1 MKKVD
6 WRIIVGIVLLVIG
19 VITLLQS
26 LGIMDLQGSTW
37 AVVMGAI
44 FAAAGAVFIYVFLVD
59 RKQWWALIPGCSL
72 IGLAGVIILPMIPG
86 FPGGLAPV
94 FLLGMIGA
102 SFWIIY
108 LIDHQNWW
116 AIIPGG
122 ALLSVAALIGVSQYY
137 PIAGVGV
144 MFLGLAITFGLVA
157 LLPTGEAKNR
167 WAWIPALALLVMAL
181 FFGFLDTSF
190 GIYVWP
196 VALIIG
202 GAVVLIKALSPK
214 KV

>member
-6 WRIIVGIVLLVIG
+6 WRIIVGIVLLVVG

-26 LGIMDLQGSTW
+26 LGVMQLQGTTW
-37 AVVMGAI
+37 QIIIGAI
-44 FAAAGAVFIYVFLVD
+44 FAAAGAVFIYVFLAD
-59 RKQWWALIPGCSL
+59 REQWWATIPGCSL

-86 FPGGLAPV
+86 FPGGLAPS
-94 FLLGMIGA
+94 FFLGMIGV

-108 LIDHQNWW
+108 LINHENWW

-122 ALLSVAALIGVSQYY
+122 ALFSVAALIGLSQYY
-137 PIAGVGV
+137 PLAGVGV

-157 LLPTGEAKNR
+157 LLPTGESQNK
-167 WAWIPALALLVMAL
+167 WAWIPALVLLVMSL
-181 FFGFLDTSF
+181 FFGFLEGPYGSY
-190 GIYVWP
+190 IWP

-202 GAVVLIKALSPK
+202 GAVVIIKALSPK
-214 KV
+214 KE

>member
-1 MKKVD
+1 MKRVD

-44 FAAAGAVFIYVFLVD
+44 FAAAGAVFIYVFLAD

-86 FPGGLAPV
+86 FPGGLAPS
-94 FLLGMIGA
+94 FFLGMIGV

-108 LIDHQNWW
+108 LIDHENWW

-122 ALLSVAALIGVSQYY
+122 ALFSIAALIGVSQYY
-137 PIAGVGV
+137 AMAGVGV

-167 WAWIPALALLVMAL
+167 WAWIPALVLLVMAL
-181 FFGFLDTSF
+181 FFGFMDSTY

-202 GAVVLIKALSPK
+202 GAVVLIRALSPRK
-214 KV
+214 E

>member
-26 LGIMDLQGSTW
+26 LNVLNLQGSTW
-37 AVVMGAI
+37 GVVMGAI

-94 FLLGMIGA
+94 FLLGMIGV

-108 LIDHQNWW
+108 LFDHQNWW

-122 ALLSVAALIGVSQYY
+122 ALLSVAALIGVSQFYAM
-137 PIAGVGV
+137 AGVGV

>member
-26 LGIMDLQGSTW
+26 LGVLNLQGSTW
-37 AVVMGAI
+37 MLVMGAI
-44 FAAAGAVFIYVFLVD
+44 FAAAGAVFIYVFLAD
-59 RKQWWALIPGCSL
+59 RVQWWALIPGCTL
-72 IGLAGVIILPMIPG
+72 IGLAGVVILPMIPG
-86 FPGGLAPV
+86 FPTGLAPS
-94 FLLGMIGA
+94 FLLGMIGV

-108 LIDHQNWW
+108 LINHENWW

-122 ALLSVAALIGVSQYY
+122 ALLSVAALIGFSQYFGV
-137 PIAGVGV
+137 AGVGI

-157 LLPTGEAKNR
+157 LLPTGDERNK
-167 WAWIPALALLVMAL
+167 WAWIPALALLVLAL
-181 FFGFLDTSF
+181 AFGFLGTSY
-190 GIYVWP
+190 GMYVWP

-202 GAVVLIKALSPK
+202 GAVVLIKALTPK
-214 KV
+214 KG

>member
-6 WRIIVGIVLLVIG
+6 WRIVVGIVLLVIG

-26 LGIMDLQGSTW
+26 LGVLNLQGATW
-37 AVVMGAI
+37 AIVIGAI
-44 FAAAGAVFIYVFLVD
+44 FAAAGAVFLYVFLAD
-59 RKQWWALIPGCSL
+59 REQWWATIPGCSL

-86 FPGGLAPV
+86 FPGGLAPS
-94 FLLGMIGA
+94 FFLGMIGV

-108 LIDHQNWW
+108 LINHENWW

-122 ALLSVAALIGVSQYY
+122 ALFSVAALIGFSQYY
-137 PIAGVGV
+137 PLAGVGV

-181 FFGFLDTSF
+181 FFGFLE
-190 GIYVWP
+190 GPYGMYIWP

-202 GAVVLIKALSPK
+202 GAIVIIKALSPK
-214 KV
+214 KD